1 MGLKDLNDTV
11 CIYKR
16 TLVFLFRDMGLV
28 SDEKKNKIYSKIWLW
43 KEAEDR
49 EGEEI
54 EDKGNEHSF
63 LSQYNG
69 LKKTARYGHYR
80 LDFLVILP

>member
-1 MGLKDLNDTV
+1 M
-11 CIYKR
+11 
-16 TLVFLFRDMGLV
+16 TLFVYTKEHLFSCFEIWDLV
-28 SDEKKNKIYSKIWLW
+28 SDGKIKNKIYSKIWLW